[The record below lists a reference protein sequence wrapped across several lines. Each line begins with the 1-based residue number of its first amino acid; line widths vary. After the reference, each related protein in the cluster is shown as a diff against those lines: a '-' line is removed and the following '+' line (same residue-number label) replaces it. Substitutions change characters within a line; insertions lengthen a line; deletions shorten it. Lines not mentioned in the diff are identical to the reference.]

1 MSFESILQTIVDEC
15 GGGVGAALMERDG
28 IPLEQVLASKPVSN
42 VLDEEVSSVGVEFGR
57 ILQDIGSASDN
68 LGGGAMREAII
79 SVNNFI
85 LLFRVVNE
93 EFFVVVVLSPDGNLG
108 KARYLIRKN
117 LIAIKEEL

>member
-15 GGGVGAALMERDG
+15 GGGVGAALMESDG
-28 IPLEQVLASKPVSN
+28 IPIEQVVASKPIAN
-42 VLDEEVSSVGVEFGR
+42 VLDEEVSSVGVEFGK

-68 LGGGAMREAII
+68 LSGGSLREAII
-79 SVNNFI
+79 SVNSFI
-85 LLFRVVNE
+85 LLFRVVTE

>member
-1 MSFESILQTIVDEC
+1 MSFDSILQTIVDEC
-15 GGGVGAALMERDG
+15 GGGVGAALMESDG
-28 IPLEQVLASKPVSN
+28 IPIEQVIASKPIAN
-42 VLDEEVSSVGVEFGR
+42 VLDEEVSAVGVEFGK
-57 ILQDIGSASDN
+57 ILQDIGHASDN
-68 LGGGAMREAII
+68 LSGGSLREAII

-85 LLFRVVNE
+85 LLFRVVTE